1 MKKENVL
8 YFLVMIVVVL
18 IFTMI
23 AIPLC
28 CFVVSIPNVSFLPL
42 LFLIAFLL
50 STGGFFLYRYLV
62 PELFSR
68 QKKSKKD
75 ASN

>member
-1 MKKENVL
+1 MKKENIL
-8 YFLVMIVVVL
+8 YFLVMIVVFL
-18 IFTMI
+18 IVIMI

-28 CFVVSIPNVSFLPL
+28 CFVVSIPNVPFLPL
-42 LFLIAFLL
+42 LFLIAFIL